1 MIITYVPFC
10 ALDVPPRKVSCV
22 LRRFS
27 STVQRRRD
35 LTSANACFDEVERV
49 MNLVAI
55 AAVDA
60 PDTKAQLAREA
71 GMKRGAWLKG
81 VAFAVQTAQPGNQR
95 S

>member
-22 LRRFS
+22 LHRFS

-35 LTSANACFDEVERV
+35 LTSANACFDEVER
-49 MNLVAI
+49 NLVAI

-71 GMKRGAWLKG
+71 GMKRGAWLNG
-81 VAFAVQTAQPGNQR
+81 AAFAIQTAQPGNEG